1 MSHIL
6 IVEDESEIASFLAK
20 GLTADGYTTT
30 AVNSGTSALAIMQQ
44 VHPDLV
50 ILDIGLPD
58 TDGFTVLQHMRSA
71 GLETPVIILTARSS
85 VNDTVSGLQSGAD
98 DYMSKPFSFEELR
111 ARIQLRLKKDTTT
124 TTSDLSHGDLRLDV
138 RNRTATVEGA
148 TVELTA
154 REYSLVEVFLLN
166 PGRVLSRDELLEAV
180 WGHNV
185 DAGSNVVE
193 VYMRYLRRKLG
204 SDRFVT
210 VRGVGYRLK

>member
-6 IVEDESEIASFLAK
+6 IVEDEAEIASFLAK

-30 AVNSGTSALAIMQQ
+30 TANSGTSALAIMQQ

-58 TDGFTVLQHMRSA
+58 TDGFTVLQHMRAA

-85 VNDTVSGLQSGAD
+85 VSDTVSGLQSGAD
-98 DYMSKPFSFEELR
+98 DYMSKPFSFDELR
-111 ARIQLRLKKDTTT
+111 ARIELRLKKDPV
-124 TTSDLSHGDLRLDV
+124 SAANHLSHGDLSLDV
-138 RNRTATVEGA
+138 RSRTATVDGK
-148 TVELTA
+148 TVELTS
-154 REYSLVEVFLLN
+154 REYSLVETFLLH
-166 PGRVLSRDELLEAV
+166 PGKVLSRDELLEAV
-180 WGHNV
+180 WGF
-185 DAGSNVVE
+185 DFDTGSNVVE

-204 SDRFVT
+204 ADRFVT

>member
-6 IVEDESEIASFLAK
+6 IVEDEAEIASFLAK

-30 AVNSGTSALAIMQQ
+30 AVNSGTSALAIVQQ

-71 GLETPVIILTARSS
+71 GLKTPVIILTARSS

-111 ARIQLRLKKDTTT
+111 ARIQLRLKKDTSPSL
-124 TTSDLSHGDLRLDV
+124 SDLSHGDLRLDV
-138 RNRTATVEGA
+138 RNRTAIIDGT
-148 TVELTA
+148 TIELTA

-204 SDRFVT
+204 ADRFVT

>member
-30 AVNSGTSALAIMQQ
+30 TVNSGTSALAIMQR

-58 TDGFTVLQHMRSA
+58 TDGFTVLQHMRQA
-71 GLETPVIILTARSS
+71 GLATPVIILTARAS
-85 VNDTVSGLQSGAD
+85 VADTVSGLQSGAD

-111 ARIQLRLKKDTTT
+111 ARIQLRLKKEAPAPVT
-124 TTSDLSHGDLRLDV
+124 DLSHGDLTLDV
-138 RNRTATVEGA
+138 RNRTATVDGV
-148 TVELTA
+148 TVELTS
-154 REYSLVEVFLLN
+154 REYSLVETFLMN
-166 PGRVLSRDELLEAV
+166 PGRVLSRDELLKSV
-180 WGHNV
+180 WGF
-185 DAGSNVVE
+185 DFDTGSNVVE

-204 SDRFVT
+204 ADRFVT

>member
-6 IVEDESEIASFLAK
+6 IVEDEAEIASFLAK

-30 AVNSGTSALAIMQQ
+30 AVNNGTSALAIMQQ

-50 ILDIGLPD
+50 LLDIGLPD

-71 GLETPVIILTARSS
+71 GLTTPVIILTARSS
-85 VNDTVSGLQSGAD
+85 VSDTVSGLQSGAD

-111 ARIQLRLKKDTTT
+111 ARIQLRLKKESGAPIT
-124 TTSDLSHGDLRLDV
+124 DLSHGDLRLDV
-138 RNRTATVEGA
+138 RNRTAIVGDD
-148 TVELTA
+148 VIELTA
-154 REYSLVEVFLLN
+154 REYSLVETFLLN

-180 WGHNV
+180 WGENM

-193 VYMRYLRRKLG
+193 VYMRYLRKKLG
-204 SDRFVT
+204 SERFVT
-210 VRGVGYRLK
+210 VRGVGYRLN

>member
-6 IVEDESEIASFLAK
+6 IVEDEAEIASFLAK

-30 AVNSGTSALAIMQQ
+30 AVNNGTSALAIMQQ

-71 GLETPVIILTARSS
+71 GLTTPVIILTARSS
-85 VNDTVSGLQSGAD
+85 VSDTVSGLQNGAD

-111 ARIQLRLKKDTTT
+111 ARIQLRLKKENGTPTT
-124 TTSDLSHGDLRLDV
+124 DLSHGDLRLDV
-138 RNRTATVEGA
+138 RNRTAIVGDD
-148 TVELTA
+148 VIELTA
-154 REYSLVEVFLLN
+154 REYSLVETFLLN
-166 PGRVLSRDELLEAV
+166 PGRVLSREELLEAV
-180 WGHNV
+180 WGENM

-193 VYMRYLRRKLG
+193 VYMRYLRKKLG
-204 SDRFVT
+204 SERFVT
-210 VRGVGYRLK
+210 VRGVGYRLN

>member
-6 IVEDESEIASFLAK
+6 IVEDEAEIASFLAK

-30 AVNSGTSALAIMQQ
+30 AVNNGTSALAIMQQ

-50 ILDIGLPD
+50 LLDIGLPD

-71 GLETPVIILTARSS
+71 GLTTPVIILTARSS
-85 VNDTVSGLQSGAD
+85 VSDTVSGLQSGAD

-111 ARIQLRLKKDTTT
+111 ARIQLRLKKESGTPIT
-124 TTSDLSHGDLRLDV
+124 DLSHGDLRLDV
-138 RNRTATVEGA
+138 RNRTAIVGDD
-148 TVELTA
+148 VIELTA
-154 REYSLVEVFLLN
+154 REYSLVETFLLN

-180 WGHNV
+180 WGENM

-193 VYMRYLRRKLG
+193 VYMRYLRKKLG
-204 SDRFVT
+204 SERFVT
-210 VRGVGYRLK
+210 VRGVGYRLN

>member
-6 IVEDESEIASFLAK
+6 IVEDEAEIASFLAK

>member
-6 IVEDESEIASFLAK
+6 IVEDEAEIASFLAK

-111 ARIQLRLKKDTTT
+111 ARIQLRLKKDTTAT
-124 TTSDLSHGDLRLDV
+124 ANDLSHGDLRLDV
-138 RNRTATVEGA
+138 RNRTATVDGT

-204 SDRFVT
+204 ADRFVT

>member
-6 IVEDESEIASFLAK
+6 IVEDEAEIASFLAK

-124 TTSDLSHGDLRLDV
+124 TTSVLSHGDLRLDV